1 MHPMEIKKTAN
12 PVKEDIK
19 SFGVLDK
26 LPGVKRGSGG
36 IICNYDKLLYWDDK
50 NAVIPVS
57 YI

>member
-1 MHPMEIKKTAN
+1 MEIKKTAN

-36 IICNYDKLLYWDDK
+36 ILCNYDKLLFWDDK